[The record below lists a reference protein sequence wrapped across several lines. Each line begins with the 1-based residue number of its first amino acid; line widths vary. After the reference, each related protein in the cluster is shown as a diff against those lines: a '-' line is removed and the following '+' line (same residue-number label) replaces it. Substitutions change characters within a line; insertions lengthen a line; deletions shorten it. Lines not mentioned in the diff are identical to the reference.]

1 LGRDAR
7 IRQGRQ
13 RRLHFPKCREVQGQI
28 PDAWFQRQG
37 ETRRWRYVAERI
49 RPHEVDRNGRG
60 KDHSA
65 CEKSR
70 ALRRIRRAKDPLRV
84 FALMKVVVL
93 NHMSLDGVIQ
103 SPARQD
109 EDTRNG
115 FSHGGWAVAG
125 GDPVMTEWIGPI
137 SSGGAGGMLLGRRS
151 YEGMLSHWNRAGGPF
166 KDALNAAPKYVA
178 SRSASTRLEW
188 PNSTLLH
195 GDIPAAVAELNHQ
208 AEGQLL

>member
-1 LGRDAR
+1 
-7 IRQGRQ
+7 
-13 RRLHFPKCREVQGQI
+13 
-28 PDAWFQRQG
+28 
-37 ETRRWRYVAERI
+37 
-49 RPHEVDRNGRG
+49 
-60 KDHSA
+60 
-65 CEKSR
+65 
-70 ALRRIRRAKDPLRV
+70 
-84 FALMKVVVL
+84 MKVVVL

-178 SRSASTRLEW
+178 SSSASTRLEW

-195 GDIPAAVAELNHQ
+195 GDIPTAVAELKHQ
-208 AEGQLL
+208 GEGQLLIMGSAVLIHSLLPHDLIDEYRLAIYPLLLGGGVRLFADDGALHRLKLVDSRPSTTGVILATYRPAA

>member
-1 LGRDAR
+1 
-7 IRQGRQ
+7 
-13 RRLHFPKCREVQGQI
+13 
-28 PDAWFQRQG
+28 
-37 ETRRWRYVAERI
+37 
-49 RPHEVDRNGRG
+49 
-60 KDHSA
+60 
-65 CEKSR
+65 
-70 ALRRIRRAKDPLRV
+70 
-84 FALMKVVVL
+84 MKVVVL

-109 EDTRNG
+109 EDTRKG
-115 FSHGGWAVAG
+115 FSHGGWAVAS

-178 SRSASTRLEW
+178 SSSASTRLEW

-195 GDIPAAVAELNHQ
+195 GDIPAAVAELKHQ
-208 AEGQLL
+208 GEGQLLIMGSAVLIHSLLPHDLIDEYRLAIYPFLLGGGVRLFADDGALHRLKLVDSRPSTTGVILATYRPAA

>member
-1 LGRDAR
+1 
-7 IRQGRQ
+7 
-13 RRLHFPKCREVQGQI
+13 
-28 PDAWFQRQG
+28 
-37 ETRRWRYVAERI
+37 
-49 RPHEVDRNGRG
+49 
-60 KDHSA
+60 
-65 CEKSR
+65 
-70 ALRRIRRAKDPLRV
+70 
-84 FALMKVVVL
+84 MKVVVL

-178 SRSASTRLEW
+178 SSSASTKLEW

-195 GDIPAAVAELNHQ
+195 GDIPAAVAELKHQ
-208 AEGQLL
+208 GEGQLLIMGSAVLIHSLLPHDLIDEYRLAIYPFLLGGGVRLFADDGALHRLKLVDSRPSTTGVILATYRPAA

>member
-1 LGRDAR
+1 
-7 IRQGRQ
+7 
-13 RRLHFPKCREVQGQI
+13 
-28 PDAWFQRQG
+28 
-37 ETRRWRYVAERI
+37 
-49 RPHEVDRNGRG
+49 
-60 KDHSA
+60 
-65 CEKSR
+65 
-70 ALRRIRRAKDPLRV
+70 
-84 FALMKVVVL
+84 MKVVVL

-109 EDTRNG
+109 EDTRKG

-178 SRSASTRLEW
+178 SSSASTRLEW

-195 GDIPAAVAELNHQ
+195 GDIPAAVAELKHQ
-208 AEGQLL
+208 GEGQLLIMGSAVLIHSLLPHDLIDEYRLAIYPFLLGGGVRLFADDGALHRLKLVDSRPSTTGVILATYRPAA

>member
-1 LGRDAR
+1 
-7 IRQGRQ
+7 
-13 RRLHFPKCREVQGQI
+13 
-28 PDAWFQRQG
+28 
-37 ETRRWRYVAERI
+37 
-49 RPHEVDRNGRG
+49 
-60 KDHSA
+60 
-65 CEKSR
+65 
-70 ALRRIRRAKDPLRV
+70 
-84 FALMKVVVL
+84 MKVVVL

-151 YEGMLSHWNRAGGPF
+151 YEGMLSHWNRAGGHF

-178 SRSASTRLEW
+178 SSSASTKLEW

-195 GDIPAAVAELNHQ
+195 GDIPAAVAELKHQ
-208 AEGQLL
+208 GEGQLLIMGSAVLIHSLLPHDLIDEYRLAIYPFLLGGGVRLFADDGALHRLKLVDSRPSTTGVILATYRPAA

>member
-1 LGRDAR
+1 
-7 IRQGRQ
+7 
-13 RRLHFPKCREVQGQI
+13 
-28 PDAWFQRQG
+28 
-37 ETRRWRYVAERI
+37 
-49 RPHEVDRNGRG
+49 
-60 KDHSA
+60 
-65 CEKSR
+65 
-70 ALRRIRRAKDPLRV
+70 
-84 FALMKVVVL
+84 MKLVVL

-178 SRSASTRLEW
+178 SSSASTRLEW

-195 GDIPAAVAELNHQ
+195 GDIPAAVAELKHQ
-208 AEGQLL
+208 GEGQLLIMGSAVLIHSLLPHDLIDEYRLAIYPFLLGGGVRLFADDGALHRLKLVDSRPSTTGVILATYRPAA

>member
-1 LGRDAR
+1 
-7 IRQGRQ
+7 
-13 RRLHFPKCREVQGQI
+13 
-28 PDAWFQRQG
+28 
-37 ETRRWRYVAERI
+37 
-49 RPHEVDRNGRG
+49 
-60 KDHSA
+60 
-65 CEKSR
+65 
-70 ALRRIRRAKDPLRV
+70 
-84 FALMKVVVL
+84 MKVVVL

-109 EDTRNG
+109 EDTRKE

-178 SRSASTRLEW
+178 SSSASTRLEW

-195 GDIPAAVAELNHQ
+195 GDIPAAVAELKHQ
-208 AEGQLL
+208 GEGQLLIMGSAVLIHSLLPHDLIDEYRLAIYPLLLGGGVRLFADHGALHRLKLVDSRPSTPGVILATYRPSG

>member
-1 LGRDAR
+1 
-7 IRQGRQ
+7 
-13 RRLHFPKCREVQGQI
+13 
-28 PDAWFQRQG
+28 
-37 ETRRWRYVAERI
+37 
-49 RPHEVDRNGRG
+49 
-60 KDHSA
+60 
-65 CEKSR
+65 
-70 ALRRIRRAKDPLRV
+70 
-84 FALMKVVVL
+84 MKVVVL

-166 KDALNAAPKYVA
+166 KAALNAAPKYVA
-178 SRSASTRLEW
+178 SSSASTKLEW

-195 GDIPAAVAELNHQ
+195 GDIPAAVAELKHQ
-208 AEGQLL
+208 GEGQLLIMGSAVLIHSLLPHDLVDEYRLAIYPLLLGGGVRLFADDGALHRLKLVDSRPSTTGVILATYRPAA